1 MKYES
6 QYYGVV
12 FLGDSISHHGIRGQ
26 KWGVRRFQNEDG
38 SYTAAGKRRRGIGS
52 DKRAKLNDKY
62 SRLWNDYINRTNA
75 EAFSIK
81 QKYKDARSE
90 YRKASK
96 ELGDRS
102 NKEAKE
108 LVKQHRNEKNE
119 INKEAKERRK
129 ARREEI
135 ATFQKE
141 LKQRKKAR
149 RDAENKAVREFRR
162 RTRPQRLAQY
172 GLIAGIVA
180 ANVLSK
186 QLAQKKNMESL
197 RREVQRNN
205 EIEKMISRSKRNL
218 RNKVSRDM
226 SSFSRFSSDMRNMTM
241 DDLRKLDLY

>member
-1 MKYES
+1 MALFFLEKTTMKYES

-12 FLGDSISHHGIRGQ
+12 FLGDSISHHGIKGQ

-149 RDAENKAVREFRR
+149 RDAARKETREFYR
-162 RTRPQRLAQY
+162 RTRKQRLAQY
-172 GLIAGIVA
+172 GLIAGIVV
-180 ANVLSK
+180 ANALAKKAIQK
-186 QLAQKKNMESL
+186 QSMASL
-197 RREVQRNN
+197 RKSLKNRDPFEGYRIERKSRNSLN
-205 EIEKMISRSKRNL
+205 MK
-218 RNKVSRDM
+218 
-226 SSFSRFSSDMRNMTM
+226 NMTM